1 MLVSEFSET
10 CQLYKN
16 FQIWEIESL
25 DAFFEGNQILAT
37 ILFDHYKIPIED
49 LAERRSEIEETDLQI
64 MSTLLKMVDDKSF
77 LIFTLHDERHLELIK
92 MQELKVMNFGIDIKE
107 AIKGDKVYVMIM
119 DKKSNS

>member
-64 MSTLLKMVDDKSF
+64 MTTLLKMVDDKSF